1 MSSPVNI
8 NAETTVARTS
18 DMIASNIDGEVVMM
32 SVSGGKYYG
41 MDSIGSRVWEFL
53 DRPRKVSEL
62 CALLCEEFD
71 VEPAQCGRDVLAFLR
86 ELAGK
91 NIIEAVDARPG

>member
-8 NAETTVARTS
+8 NAETTVARTP
-18 DMIASNIDGEVVMM
+18 DMIASDIDGEVVMM

-41 MDSIGSRVWEFL
+41 MDSIGSRAWELL

-62 CALLCEEFD
+62 CDLLCEEFD
-71 VEPAQCGRDVLAFLR
+71 VEQEQCVQDVLAFLG

-91 NIIEAVDARPG
+91 NIIEAVVARPG